1 MILLGA
7 QSWGDAVRD
16 KPLETIVT
24 TLLLI
29 AAAVAGGVL
38 LRPVTRRTR
47 SLHHLVLAITIASL
61 AIGAL
66 AALLLARLMV
76 LDAAEARVVIS
87 VLAITA
93 IFASILAI
101 VAAAPLGHD
110 AARLAAALR
119 RLEDGDRSAH
129 TGVQRADE
137 LGHIARALDALTAQ
151 LDRLERERTKMEA
164 ERRTMLTSISHDLRT
179 PLAALQAA
187 IEALVDGIAPDPP
200 RYLRSMQH
208 DVVALS
214 ALVDDLFLLTRLESG
229 QMALVTDHVDL
240 SELAEEAVEALQPA
254 AAARSLDVRLDSSGA
269 VPVDG
274 NASAIGRVIRNL
286 LDNAI
291 RHAPEGSVVAVS
303 VDGHGVPTVRVVDEG
318 DGFSLAFADEA
329 FNQFTRADPS
339 RTRLNGG
346 GAGLG
351 LAIARRLVEAHG
363 GHIYIDP
370 PPGGRVTFQLP
381 AR

>member
-1 MILLGA
+1 MILLAA
-7 QSWGDAVRD
+7 QSWGDALRD

-29 AAAVAGGVL
+29 AAAVTGGVL

-61 AIGAL
+61 AIGAI

-87 VLAITA
+87 VLGITA

-101 VAAAPLGHD
+101 VAATPLGND
-110 AARLAAALR
+110 AARLAAAVR
-119 RLEDGDRSAH
+119 RLEDGDRSAR

-137 LGHIARALDALTAQ
+137 LGRVARALDTLTEQ

-164 ERRTMLTSISHDLRT
+164 ERYAMLTSISHDLRT

-187 IEALVDGIAPDPP
+187 IEALVDGVAPDPP

-208 DVVALS
+208 DVAALS

-229 QMALVTDHVDL
+229 QMELRTDHVDL
-240 SELAEEAVEALQPA
+240 SELVEEAVEALQPA
-254 AAARSLDVRLDSSGA
+254 AAARSLEVRMDSSGA

-303 VDGHGVPTVRVVDEG
+303 VDGRGVPTVRVVDEG
-318 DGFSLAFADEA
+318 DGFSPAFADQA
-329 FNQFTRADPS
+329 FNQFSRADPS
-339 RTRLNGG
+339 RTRVNGG

-363 GHIYIDP
+363 GRIYIDP
-370 PPGGRVTFQLP
+370 PPGGRVTFQIP
-381 AR
+381 SR